1 MKIFFF
7 PFTLCILLSACT
19 SQEKRAQNKPGKPA
33 GTVSNDFFP
42 VTSFIKG
49 QIVEMRSS
57 GLNPLKITTFENH
70 SDSVWLKV
78 EELENAFAEFLSPTI
93 DSIGMW
99 QFFKENKFLDQ
110 TLNSYTFTYE
120 PINEVPD
127 SLKIR
132 RWDVYINPK
141 SNSVYRIYIE
151 KVNNVNKQLQ
161 LTWQSNEWCK
171 IVTLSS
177 DKSGNQA
184 LEKEELFKW
193 KFEQ

>member
-1 MKIFFF
+1 MFFF
-7 PFTLCILLSACT
+7 SLFVIILFFAC
-19 SQEKRAQNKPGKPA
+19 SSDKKKSEMVQENPGT
-33 GTVSNDFFP
+33 TVSNDFFP

-49 QIVEMRSS
+49 QIVEMRTS
-57 GLNPLKITTFENH
+57 GLNPLKITTIGNH

-120 PINEVPD
+120 PINELPD

-141 SNSVYRIYIE
+141 NHSVKRIYIE
-151 KVNNVNKQLQ
+151 KLDSVNNQLQ
-161 LTWQSNEWCK
+161 LTWQTNEWCK
-171 IVTLSS
+171 IVTLSA

-184 LEKEELFKW
+184 LAKEVLIKW
-193 KFEQ
+193 KFE